1 MVCFVHGVCRGAK
14 LQLPAISY
22 QLMAHSSHDGGSRE
36 IGRAEE
42 AVVGVARPTD
52 YAGTM
57 RRIRPRGV
65 QRGEAPLRF
74 SLSPFAKGGSRGIG
88 LGEEARVGAAHLTD
102 CRFAAHA

>member
-1 MVCFVHGVCRGAK
+1 M
-14 LQLPAISY
+14 
-22 QLMAHSSHDGGSRE
+22 
-36 IGRAEE
+36 
-42 AVVGVARPTD
+42 GVARPTD

-88 LGEEARVGAAHLTD
+88 LGMQRGWAQATLRTVGLPRMRDAIP
-102 CRFAAHA
+102 